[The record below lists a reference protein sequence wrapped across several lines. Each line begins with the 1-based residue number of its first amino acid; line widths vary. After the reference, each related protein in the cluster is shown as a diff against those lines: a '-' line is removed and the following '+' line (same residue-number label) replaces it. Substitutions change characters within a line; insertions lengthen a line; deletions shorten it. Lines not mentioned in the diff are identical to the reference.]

1 MILNVVFSLLLT
13 VAVGAPDLIDEQSIK
28 LEETDLNRNVENV
41 LSSLSLEQKIGQ
53 MLIYGFKGQKAEE
66 DAIPLIKKYKLG
78 GVILFSRNIS
88 SEDQTIDLD
97 RDIQKYATDKLK
109 IPAFIS
115 IDQEGGKVLRIQ
127 NFGTVLPGNMNLGAT
142 RSSTLSFLAGKLT
155 AVDLEM
161 LGINMNFAPVLD
173 VNTSAKN
180 EVIGVRSFGS
190 DPDMVAMLGS
200 SYIKGIQ
207 SRKVSATAKHFPG
220 HGNTNGDSHFETLVT
235 NRSLDELKKSDLKP
249 FYEAVKNGV
258 DAIMTA
264 HISVPSVDNSGAP
277 ATLSHK
283 VITGIL
289 RKEMGY
295 NGLVITDDMEMRPV
309 TKDWP
314 IGKAAIHAVV
324 AGCDMIIVVW
334 TDSAKKEVY
343 ESLLNAVKENKISEA
358 RIDESVRRI
367 LRVKIKRQLF
377 DNTPDPN
384 IAEVKKIVGNKFHQ
398 QISKLIAQK
407 SITVVKNM
415 KNIIPVLNRKGQFAV
430 LSPFSYLSTA
440 LKVSGLN
447 NSLVRMDVKLDS
459 RQKEI
464 VLNEAL
470 GYQDKI
476 DAYIIAVVDDSQA
489 QVARML
495 KQRSS
500 VPVIVAALDS
510 PYVYSTVKNAD
521 AYLCAYSFRTQAL
534 KALANVITGRVKA
547 DGKLPVYLDYKSAL

>member
-28 LEETDLNRNVENV
+28 LEETNLNRNVEKV

-88 SEDQTIDLD
+88 SEDQTIELD
-97 RDIQKYATDKLK
+97 RDIQQYATDKLK
-109 IPAFIS
+109 IPTFIS

-220 HGNTNGDSHFETLVT
+220 HGNTSGDSHFETLVT

-264 HISVPSVDNSGAP
+264 HISVPSVDSSGVP

-283 VITGIL
+283 VINGIL

-314 IGKAAIHAVV
+314 IGKAAIHAVI

-343 ESLLNAVKENKISEA
+343 ESLLSAVKEDKISEA

-384 IAEVKKIVGNKFHQ
+384 IAEVKKVVGNKFHQ

-415 KNIIPVLNRKGQFAV
+415 KNIIPVLNRKGRFAV

-440 LKVSGLN
+440 LRSSGLN

-459 RQKEI
+459 RQKET
-464 VLNEAL
+464 VLKEAL

-495 KQRSS
+495 KQRSN

-510 PYVYSTVKNAD
+510 PYVYSTVKDAD

-534 KALANVITGRVKA
+534 KALANVITGQAKA
-547 DGKLPVYLDYKSAL
+547 DGKLPVYIDYKSAL